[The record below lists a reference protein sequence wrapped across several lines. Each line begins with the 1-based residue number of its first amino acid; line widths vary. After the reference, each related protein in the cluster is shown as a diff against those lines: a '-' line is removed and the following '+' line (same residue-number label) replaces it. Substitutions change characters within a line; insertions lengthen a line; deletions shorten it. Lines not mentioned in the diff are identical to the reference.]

1 MSALEL
7 LDFLSVRRQKPEI
20 VPVDFRSRLRY
31 SSEVLMY
38 Q

>member
-1 MSALEL
+1 MSVLEL
-7 LDFLSVRRQKPEI
+7 MDFLSLKRQKPEI

>member
-1 MSALEL
+1 MVE
-7 LDFLSVRRQKPEI
+7 
-20 VPVDFRSRLRY
+20 VPAILTRSPCRTAEMVAVDFRARLRY